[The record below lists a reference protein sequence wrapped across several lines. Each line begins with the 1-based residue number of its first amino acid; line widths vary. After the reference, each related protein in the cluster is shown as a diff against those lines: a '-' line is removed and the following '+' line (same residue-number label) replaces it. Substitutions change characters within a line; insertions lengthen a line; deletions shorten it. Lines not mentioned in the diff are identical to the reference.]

1 MWGAVDVMPAS
12 KAQPHSAMLKHCL
25 HTVFTLYDSIW
36 YSIWYEIHKVLYH
49 NMIYDIYMFI
59 ENIIL

>member
-25 HTVFTLYDSIW
+25 YTVL
-36 YSIWYEIHKVLYH
+36 H
-49 NMIYDIYMFI
+49 YMTVYGMRYI
-59 ENIIL
+59 KYTIII